1 MGEWAYIASFGKQ
14 SLNDDNL
21 GFAIFYKKKQ
31 LKALTEDAINHLV
44 VLQAE
49 NGYAEYY
56 FMASWEMDWDSAKD
70 RASFLK
76 GVEEQLNR
84 LNGEVE
90 VKVKRR

>member
-1 MGEWAYIASFGKQ
+1 
-14 SLNDDNL
+14 
-21 GFAIFYKKKQ
+21 
-31 LKALTEDAINHLV
+31 
-44 VLQAE
+44 
-49 NGYAEYY
+49 
-56 FMASWEMDWDSAKD
+56 MASWKMDWDSAKD